1 MRLRDEATQGFGTS
15 GKAVAE
21 CRRRCG
27 AVHPGRIVAM
37 KR

>member
-1 MRLRDEATQGFGTS
+1 MRLRDEATQGFGIP

-27 AVHPGRIVAM
+27 EGHPGRVVAK